1 MTEPLPS
8 AVLRAVHRLTGI
20 DGAPEEEDLE
30 LLSQWLD
37 AVLARSE
44 GQRIDELLL
53 ATQPGTTE
61 RRQLRYLVQARAA
74 RQVVGQVADTRVVQV
89 FGIPL
94 FLEHS
99 GGSVGPAQPLP
110 PLSVAQEVARTLE
123 YALELPAQSI
133 ELSQHLTDVDEAYA
147 WTALE
152 WRELARE
159 VRSGADTLRAGPA
172 RLAAR
177 PRTGVVWLGV
187 VSVPPADED
196 SVYRAFGRAHLQRP
210 AMAAYRHRSAE
221 LLERDFQLERQTI
234 TANLYM
240 PVLLPQLF
248 AAFRSLEL
256 NMLITD
262 AVRPHR
268 AEAKTLGFGQD
279 TRNLRI
285 RVEGA
290 DEAPLVERRFQ
301 LAELGA
307 EDVERVVLGTAR
319 RLGLATR
326 AL

>member
-1 MTEPLPS
+1 MTESLPP
-8 AVLRAVHRLTGI
+8 AVLRAVHRLAGI

-37 AVLARSE
+37 AALARNE
-44 GQRIDELLL
+44 GQRIDQLLL
-53 ATQPGTTE
+53 ATQPETTE

-74 RQVVGQVADTRVVQV
+74 RQVVGEVENTRVVQV

-94 FLEHS
+94 FLEQSDTLS
-99 GGSVGPAQPLP
+99 GAPKPLP
-110 PLSVAQEVARTLE
+110 ALSVAQEVARTLE

-133 ELSQHLTDVDEAYA
+133 ELAQHLSDVDEAYA
-147 WTALE
+147 LSAVE

-159 VRSGADTLRAGPA
+159 VHSGVDTPRAAPA

-177 PRTGVVWLGV
+177 HRTGVVWLGV
-187 VSVPPADED
+187 VSVLSAEED
-196 SVYRAFGRAHLQRP
+196 AVYRAFGRVNLQRP

-221 LLERDFQLERQTI
+221 LLERDFRAEGQTVS
-234 TANLYM
+234 AHLYM

-256 NMLITD
+256 NLLIGD
-262 AVRPHR
+262 AVQPHR
-268 AEAKTLGFGQD
+268 AKAKTLGFGQD
-279 TRNLRI
+279 ARNLRI

-290 DEAPLVERRFQ
+290 GEAPLVERRFQ

-307 EDVERVVLGTAR
+307 EDVEQVVLGTAR
-319 RLGLATR
+319 RLGLTTR